1 MAHEDEQIEAQ
12 EPPYIAVAPTVTVGG
27 LSVELCE
34 GPALL
39 AVAISRTQEQ
49 IEASGREL
57 TLAYGAA
64 ALYMT
69 WPESTTWPAR
79 ARPRRWRPGV
89 NTALYGYD
97 IYEALRKATQGTTLP
112 RDLNVACFDAH
123 NWVVASSM
131 TGAEVA
137 EARRFFADHSED

>member
-12 EPPYIAVAPTVTVGG
+12 EPPYIVVAPTVTVGG

-39 AVAISRTQEQ
+39 AVAISRTEEQ
-49 IEASGREL
+49 IEAGGYAL

-69 WPESTTWPAR
+69 WPESTTWPVR

-89 NTALYGYD
+89 NTALYGSD
-97 IYEALRKATQGTTLP
+97 IYLP
-112 RDLNVACFDAH
+112 RDLNVACFEAH